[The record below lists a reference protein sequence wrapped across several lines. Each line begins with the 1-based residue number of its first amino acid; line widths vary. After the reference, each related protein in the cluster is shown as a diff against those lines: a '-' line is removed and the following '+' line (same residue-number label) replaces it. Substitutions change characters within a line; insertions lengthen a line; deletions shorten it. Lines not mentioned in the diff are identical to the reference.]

1 MKKLI
6 VTLLLVTL
14 LAGCGKKIE
23 NILLGK
29 WERDDGGLTME
40 FLPKGRVLT
49 EDKVFTYTILDARRV
64 EVIQDAPWGKEV
76 TILEISDSFDEL
88 RIMGVGA
95 SDLRFRKVSRFSK

>member
-6 VTLLLVTL
+6 VTLLLVIL

-40 FLPKGRVLT
+40 FLPKGRVLV
-49 EDKVFTYTILDARRV
+49 EGRVYNYVVLDARRI
-64 EVIQDAPWGKEV
+64 EVICGRYGVEEATV
-76 TILEISDSFDEL
+76 FEISDSFDEL
-88 RIMGVGA
+88 KVVGLPE
-95 SDLRFRKVSRFSK
+95 SHRFRKVISTR